1 MSVQFKNVGTAN
13 DAGVMLKDAIKLDT
27 AIGTVKVGNGG
38 DEIWVYE
45 SGDWTKYF
53 FYSSRGKG
61 NVWIQ
66 GGVEPSGAQDAI
78 SKETKATLKP
88 GQCFFFVRGLGSDGV
103 ASLSGEVIPL
113 KDVVGYEVRDGSTTD
128 MAYP

>member
-53 FYSSRGKG
+53 FYSSRRKG
-61 NVWIQ
+61 NVWVL
-66 GGVEPSGAQDAI
+66 GGIEPTGADDAI
-78 SKETKATLKP
+78 SKKTTAKLMP
-88 GQCFFFVRGLGSDGV
+88 GQAFFFVRGLGSD
-103 ASLSGEVIPL
+103 AVISFK
-113 KDVVGYEVRDGSTTD
+113 KDAE
-128 MAYP
+128 